1 MLEKKV
7 FVENGEIP
15 PVVGELKHKVEH
27 LREKLEVRWQHISF
41 INICRQCEFLIFS
54 FENLQLCHWLL
65 FFIFLFLHHFIL
77 VLEFIFLCI

>member
-41 INICRQCEFLIFS
+41 INICRQCEFLTFS
-54 FENLQLCHWLL
+54 FENLQLCVTG
-65 FFIFLFLHHFIL
+65 FFFFF
-77 VLEFIFLCI
+77 FFFK

>member
-41 INICRQCEFLIFS
+41 INICRQCEFLTFS
-54 FENLQLCHWLL
+54 FENLQLCHWLFFFFNIIL
-65 FFIFLFLHHFIL
+65 F
-77 VLEFIFLCI
+77 

>member
-41 INICRQCEFLIFS
+41 INICRQYKILTF
-54 FENLQLCHWLL
+54 
-65 FFIFLFLHHFIL
+65 FFIKSTVMSLAFFFFFYIILF
-77 VLEFIFLCI
+77 